1 MQVTWFNWN
10 VLIWVLCITHKLG
23 LNILYEKAGEQWER
37 VYHVLGW
44 GVGLILAV
52 IPLAMDMYGPSGV
65 WCWIK
70 ENEENTTALRFGI
83 WCECTDGL
91 HCTVLFSIP
100 CLPAEPPR
108 VCSGMSI
115 RCQQWHTI
123 LNRDVG
129 FGGVCVLWN
138 VADVPLWIAIVALF
152 IANFSIIRNVQK
164 RERRWEG

>member
-1 MQVTWFNWN
+1 VQVTWFNWN

-52 IPLAMDMYGPSGV
+52 IPLTMDMYGPSGV

-83 WCECTDGL
+83 WCEYTDGL

-100 CLPAEPPR
+100 CLPAEPP
-108 VCSGMSI
+108 VCA
-115 RCQQWHTI
+115 
-123 LNRDVG
+123 VG
-129 FGGVCVLWN
+129 C
-138 VADVPLWIAIVALF
+138 P
-152 IANFSIIRNVQK
+152 
-164 RERRWEG
+164 